1 MKKIKYQIIAQQ
13 AIFTGSDEDA
23 GTMKTLRR
31 EKVALSNPI
40 THHSWFKSENSRRA
54 AALWIL
60 EEIWRKINFQDM
72 AASRRM
78 RIWDEFSTKML
89 AATRVRTRF
98 QFLNEFARSFNVK
111 ALSDPN
117 ISDLIQRFS
126 DDEFLTLLR
135 DEQQFLILLLR
146 NKREALKE
154 QFKQNNNTEEGEIDC
169 FDEIEYGFSAKDFTK
184 SEPEAKQGFDLK
196 RFGRGQKA
204 EEEVLRFSKSFDRI
218 PYISGNSI
226 RGILRR
232 LIMRD
237 FCQRAEIQKLE
248 KNIYHQLF
256 TGGNITDS
264 TMYED
269 IKQREKY
276 IAMCPPI
283 GLFGSA
289 IGNMTIEGE
298 MKVGAMRPIC
308 LEHGNGE
315 SSFWEFLGT
324 EFGVRRD
331 DSKLERYI
339 DLKKEA
345 SEKKDKPQQMKYG
358 YETFIKGTQFEHQFI
373 CSTYDLLIESAF
385 YHVLGIFKQNSFV
398 GGMSAIGNGELDID
412 YQIPKDAGKLYLDY
426 LEENKAEIQKYFEV

>member
-1 MKKIKYQIIAQQ
+1 MIKIKYRTTANQS
-13 AIFTGSDEDA
+13 IFTGSDEDA
-23 GTMKTLRR
+23 GTIKTLRR
-31 EKVALSNPI
+31 EKVALSNPV
-40 THHSWFKSENSRRA
+40 THQSWFKSENSRRA

-60 EEIWRKINFQDM
+60 EEVWKKINFEDM
-72 AASRRM
+72 APTRRM
-78 RIWDEFSTKML
+78 KIWDEFSTKML

-98 QFLNEFARSFNVK
+98 QFLNEFSRSFNIK

-146 NKREALKE
+146 NKRDALKKRM
-154 QFKQNNNTEEGEIDC
+154 KQKDGNQQPEIDC
-169 FDEIEYGFSAKDFTK
+169 FDEIEYGFEAKDFTE
-184 SEPEAKQGFDLK
+184 SQPEEKKGFDLK

-204 EEEVLRFSKSFDRI
+204 EEKVLNFSKSFDRI

-237 FCQRAEIQKLE
+237 FCQRVGIKKLE

-276 IAMCPPI
+276 IKMCPPI

-298 MKVGAMRPIC
+298 MRVGAMRQVC
-308 LEHGNGE
+308 LEHGNGK

-339 DLKKEA
+339 DLEKIDA
-345 SEKKDKPQQMKYG
+345 KKDKPQQMKYG

-373 CSTYDLLIESAF
+373 CSTYDPLIESAF
-385 YHVLGIFKQNSFV
+385 YHVLGVFQKNSFV

-412 YQIPKDAGKLYLDY
+412 YQIPENAGKLYVDY
-426 LEENKAEIQKYFEV
+426 LEGNKLEIQKYFEV